1 MSTETGLSIL
11 YKDSELEE
19 ILIIMDYSRFQILYP
34 WEDIVQCMKQEILEK
49 FPEDEWI

>member
-11 YKDSELEE
+11 YKDNELEE
-19 ILIIMDYSRFQILYP
+19 TLIVMDYSHPLG
-34 WEDIVQCMKQEILEK
+34 DIAQCMKQEILEK